1 VKRRDSLFALLSASI
16 SGSPLLVDAQG
27 LRPTRPFRIGLVPD
41 FSPVWW
47 ESMLQIFTQ
56 GLAEQ
61 GHIEGRDYVLIR
73 SGVFYGPN
81 EQRAIARVLE
91 GKPDLI
97 LATNLGYVVA
107 LRKATTTIPIVMW
120 VSGFPV
126 EGGVA
131 ESLTRPGGNVT
142 GLTAYA
148 SGEVFNKLVHL
159 LYEVK
164 PSMKRLGVLMT
175 YVPPFHPRAE
185 SDIVIRGMRSAAQS
199 LGVDLGFFDVA
210 KAEEVDNALI
220 AIVRERMEALVL
232 TTAPTITPRR
242 HEIML
247 FAVERR
253 LPTITDAGWESA
265 GDPQPMMDYEPD
277 FGALMRQ
284 AVPYVHKILWQGA
297 IPGELP
303 IQLPTRFNFRINLRT
318 ARAIGLTVPRSV
330 LLRADQVVE

>member
-1 VKRRDSLFALLSASI
+1 MKRRDSLAALLTAISAR
-16 SGSPLLVDAQG
+16 PLSVSAQE

-61 GHIEGRDYVLIR
+61 GHVQGRDYVLIR

-81 EQRAIARVLE
+81 EHDAIARVLE

-107 LRKATTTIPIVMW
+107 LRKLTTTIPIVMW

-131 ESLTRPGGNVT
+131 ETLTRPGGNVT

-148 SGEVFNKLVHL
+148 SGEVFSKLVQL
-159 LYEVK
+159 VYAAK
-164 PSMKRLGVLMT
+164 PTIKRIGVLMT

-185 SDIVIRGMRSAAQS
+185 SDIVIRGMRNAAQS
-199 LGVDLGFFDVA
+199 LGVDLRFFDVA
-210 KAEEVDNALI
+210 KADEVDNALN
-220 AIVRERMEALVL
+220 AIVRQRIEALVL
-232 TTAPTITPRR
+232 TTAPTISARR

-247 FAVERR
+247 FAVGRR

-277 FGALMRQ
+277 FSALMKQ

-297 IPGELP
+297 AAGELP
-303 IQLPTRFNFRINLRT
+303 IQLPTRFNFRINLKS
-318 ARAIGLTVPRSV
+318 ARAIGLTVPRS
-330 LLRADQVVE
+330 LLLSADEVVE

>member
-1 VKRRDSLFALLSASI
+1 MKRRDSLFALLSASI

-164 PSMKRLGVLMT
+164 PSMARHGAALALSTSTAASPSPRRIGWPPCCDSAVIASST
-175 YVPPFHPRAE
+175 ATASIVDVPPPRCSTCRA
-185 SDIVIRGMRSAAQS
+185 SCSAGSAS
-199 LGVDLGFFDVA
+199 A
-210 KAEEVDNALI
+210 RRALTSS
-220 AIVRERMEALVL
+220 A
-232 TTAPTITPRR
+232 TTARS
-242 HEIML
+242 
-247 FAVERR
+247 
-253 LPTITDAGWESA
+253 AGWEKRRMSA
-265 GDPQPMMDYEPD
+265 SSSLTSAASRGTAAG
-277 FGALMRQ
+277 GACD
-284 AVPYVHKILWQGA
+284 A
-297 IPGELP
+297 
-303 IQLPTRFNFRINLRT
+303 
-318 ARAIGLTVPRSV
+318 
-330 LLRADQVVE
+330 